1 MSELY
6 LVRHGQASFGSS
18 DYDQLSEIGFK
29 QSNVLGEFFVSRNII
44 FDRFVCG
51 DMRRHRQTISQVCE
65 GMQLSKYNLDILP
78 GLNEYDFENLFLAYG
93 KIFGDDDSY
102 KKAKKNPKDKKH
114 YYRLLRKI
122 LNVWVSDQLPDVDEK
137 WDVFKSRVSKSL
149 ENIMSNSQTGS
160 KALVIA
166 SGGSISMLLG
176 LVLQIPDEK
185 VFDLNLQ
192 YLNTG
197 VTHFF
202 FNQEKINLTGFNN
215 ISHLILNDDDRL
227 ITYG

>member
-93 KIFGDDDSY
+93 KIFGDDVSY
-102 KKAKKNPKDKKH
+102 KKAKKKSERQKKLLSTFKKD
-114 YYRLLRKI
+114 
-122 LNVWVSDQLPDVDEK
+122 
-137 WDVFKSRVSKSL
+137 SKC
-149 ENIMSNSQTGS
+149 M
-160 KALVIA
+160 
-166 SGGSISMLLG
+166 
-176 LVLQIPDEK
+176 
-185 VFDLNLQ
+185 
-192 YLNTG
+192 G
-197 VTHFF
+197 V
-202 FNQEKINLTGFNN
+202 
-215 ISHLILNDDDRL
+215 
-227 ITYG
+227 

>member
-93 KIFGDDDSY
+93 KIFGDDVSY
-102 KKAKKNPKDKKH
+102 KKAKKIRKTKK
-114 YYRLLRKI
+114 I
-122 LNVWVSDQLPDVDEK
+122 IID
-137 WDVFKSRVSKSL
+137 F
-149 ENIMSNSQTGS
+149 
-160 KALVIA
+160 
-166 SGGSISMLLG
+166 
-176 LVLQIPDEK
+176 
-185 VFDLNLQ
+185 
-192 YLNTG
+192 
-197 VTHFF
+197 
-202 FNQEKINLTGFNN
+202 
-215 ISHLILNDDDRL
+215 
-227 ITYG
+227 

>member
-1 MSELY
+1 
-6 LVRHGQASFGSS
+6 
-18 DYDQLSEIGFK
+18 
-29 QSNVLGEFFVSRNII
+29 
-44 FDRFVCG
+44 
-51 DMRRHRQTISQVCE
+51 
-65 GMQLSKYNLDILP
+65 
-78 GLNEYDFENLFLAYG
+78 
-93 KIFGDDDSY
+93 
-102 KKAKKNPKDKKH
+102 
-114 YYRLLRKI
+114 
-122 LNVWVSDQLPDVDEK
+122 
-137 WDVFKSRVSKSL
+137 
-149 ENIMSNSQTGS
+149 MSNSQTGS

-202 FNQEKINLTGFNN
+202 FNQEKINRTGFNN